1 MHHLADTPE
10 ALSTDGY
17 FFSPLPFS
25 HTDTI
30 EALQLAIILG
40 VNEDVDSEVIL
51 VAHSKNSDS
60 NAYQLA
66 IVGRLRIVD
75 RSGHPVDTDSLRGK
89 PINELSENCIK
100 DNGWTVMSKPYFIW
114 LKGSDPIKQTKSH
127 CICSSAYHQLKTLH
141 QLM

>member
-25 HTDTI
+25 HTEKI

-51 VAHSKNSDS
+51 VAHANNNES

-75 RSGHPVDTDSLRGK
+75 RTGSPIDPDSLRGK
-89 PINELSENCIK
+89 PINELCENNIRE
-100 DNGWTVMSKPYFIW
+100 NGWTVMSKPYFIW
-114 LKGSDPIKQTKSH
+114 LKGSNPIQQTKSH
-127 CICSSAYHQLKTLH
+127 CICSSAYHQLETLN